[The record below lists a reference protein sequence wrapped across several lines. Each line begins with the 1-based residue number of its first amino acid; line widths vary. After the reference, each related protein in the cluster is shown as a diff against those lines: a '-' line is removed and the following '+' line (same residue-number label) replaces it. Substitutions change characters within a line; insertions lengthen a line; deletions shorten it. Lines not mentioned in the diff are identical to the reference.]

1 MFSESCR
8 NMALVYSA
16 EYVWTPLKTASFN
29 GLVNLLRLLLNH
41 GISVDNTDN
50 EGQTLLRAA
59 ASNVHLEVLRELL
72 SNGSSVHIPR
82 KRDLIALQA
91 AADS

>member
-16 EYVWTPLKTASFN
+16 EYVWTPLNAASFN
-29 GLVNLLRLLLNH
+29 GLVDLIRLLLNH

-50 EGQTLLRAA
+50 DGQTLLRAA
-59 ASNVHLEVLRELL
+59 ASNVHLEVPRQLL
-72 SNGSSVHIPR
+72 SNGAIVHIAR
-82 KRDLIALQA
+82 KCDLTALLA

>member
-1 MFSESCR
+1 MLSESCR

-72 SNGSSVHIPR
+72 SNGAIVHIAR
-82 KRDLIALQA
+82 KSDLTSLLA
-91 AADS
+91 AAES